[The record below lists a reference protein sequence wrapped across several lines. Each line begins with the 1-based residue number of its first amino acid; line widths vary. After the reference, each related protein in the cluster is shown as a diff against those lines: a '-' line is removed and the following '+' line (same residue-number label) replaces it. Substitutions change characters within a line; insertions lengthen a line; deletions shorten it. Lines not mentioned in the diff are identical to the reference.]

1 MAFDSLT
8 NSIARVLGRLT
19 GGAVLET
26 LGLDDA
32 YFPFAWPS
40 ILWRA
45 LSSAALT
52 SAGRRES
59 CGLAASRSTL
69 PKGLAV
75 ARTNPEILAVPLRRL
90 WSPRSARSI
99 AGGSS

>member
-32 YFPFAWPS
+32 YFRFAWPYIS
-40 ILWRA
+40 WRA

-59 CGLAASRSTL
+59 CGLPASRSTL
-69 PKGLAV
+69 PRAS
-75 ARTNPEILAVPLRRL
+75 R
-90 WSPRSARSI
+90 
-99 AGGSS
+99 